1 MNTQCHDRKAN
12 NGIRNSML
20 HTANGKRE
28 REKRERTR
36 LFDKIKS
43 LYNIYKIKKNRV
55 VRRLSL
61 RLDIAASATAT
72 KKNENHG
79 IIDNS

>member
-1 MNTQCHDRKAN
+1 MKLSL
-12 NGIRNSML
+12 IFYFIE
-20 HTANGKRE
+20 RE
-28 REKRERTR
+28 RRERTR

-43 LYNIYKIKKNRV
+43 LYNIYKIKNRV

-72 KKNENHG
+72 KKMKITE
-79 IIDNS
+79 